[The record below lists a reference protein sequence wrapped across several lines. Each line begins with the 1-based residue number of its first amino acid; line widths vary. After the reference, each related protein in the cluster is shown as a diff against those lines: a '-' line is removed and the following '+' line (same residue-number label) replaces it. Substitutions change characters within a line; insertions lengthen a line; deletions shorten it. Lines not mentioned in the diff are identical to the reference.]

1 MRGQWSK
8 SWQWNAYGEA
18 TSVDYQHGS
27 QPRYGY
33 SLDYNATGQII
44 SKVERLPDGSSQTY
58 DYTYDNRYRL
68 IEVRRNNQLV
78 EAYGYDANGNR
89 TLHTSADLNIIN
101 RNASYTQGDQLQS
114 HGNSTYLYDANGR
127 LSSKLTASEEGLG
140 LTTYVYSSQG
150 QLLQVDT
157 PEQAISY
164 RHNAL
169 GNRVAKLID
178 GVVTEQ
184 YLWQDL
190 TTLLAIYDGAGQ
202 LKQRFEYTL
211 GHTPTSFTQD
221 GQRYFIQADHL
232 GSPRVITDSSGSVV
246 KVIDYDSYGN
256 ITQDS
261 NPEFAIPFG
270 FAGGLQDA
278 DTGLIRFG
286 YRDYD
291 PLTGRWTARDPIGFA
306 GGDTNLYGYVLGDP
320 VNSIDPF
327 GLFEVYSHPTQ
338 SGSGVEAR
346 YEFNFSPI
354 ASDAGSLMKFLHK
367 IGRMLNRLTSIINV
381 FKPEPVGPKDAK
393 PWNSVSGWIEC
404 GNLDAELDSI
414 YKQMFDKKN
423 RLNREDAL
431 RFLEQAYDKHGKQM
445 SKFYDSPEKILNQ
458 ADSNS
463 RNHWYTQ
470 WFYPGF

>member
-1 MRGQWSK
+1 
-8 SWQWNAYGEA
+8 
-18 TSVDYQHGS
+18 
-27 QPRYGY
+27 
-33 SLDYNATGQII
+33 
-44 SKVERLPDGSSQTY
+44 
-58 DYTYDNRYRL
+58 
-68 IEVRRNNQLV
+68 
-78 EAYGYDANGNR
+78 
-89 TLHTSADLNIIN
+89 
-101 RNASYTQGDQLQS
+101 
-114 HGNSTYLYDANGR
+114 
-127 LSSKLTASEEGLG
+127 
-140 LTTYVYSSQG
+140 
-150 QLLQVDT
+150 VDT

-169 GNRVAKLID
+169 GNRVAKLIN

-291 PLTGRWTARDPIGFA
+291 PETGRWTARDPIGFA
-306 GGDTNLYGYVLGDP
+306 GGDTNLYGYVANNP
-320 VNSIDPF
+320 ISFIDPF
-327 GLFEVYSHPTQ
+327 GLWSVTVSFYAGGRGGTFSFGSKNGKNFVY
-338 SGSGVEAR
+338 GGAGVG
-346 YEFNFSPI
+346 
-354 ASDAGSLMKFLHK
+354 AGWGATFDLLGDFP
-367 IGRMLNRLTSIINV
+367 R
-381 FKPEPVGPKDAK
+381 PKDAK
-393 PWNSVSGWIEC
+393 SCDGNEAFVRGNLGANITRGPFSLTTSAWAGGYSGGEGGWRVWEGVKGPSWPRMTKWGYSTTVSGTAQVGLAW
-404 GNLDAELDSI
+404 
-414 YKQMFDKKN
+414 
-423 RLNREDAL
+423 
-431 RFLEQAYDKHGKQM
+431 
-445 SKFYDSPEKILNQ
+445 
-458 ADSNS
+458 
-463 RNHWYTQ
+463 
-470 WFYPGF
+470 